1 MSERVRRTSRTMTG
15 FFRVR
20 HTGILPGAMMS
31 RPEKGTRPSWISH
44 AATQPRDKELIALKH
59 ALNAHGL
66 HPDITREYV
75 KGTTSPGY
83 WHSAMAVEVVEDI

>member
-1 MSERVRRTSRTMTG
+1 M
-15 FFRVR
+15 
-20 HTGILPGAMMS
+20 
-31 RPEKGTRPSWISH
+31 
-44 AATQPRDKELIALKH
+44 TQPRDKELIALKH
-59 ALNAHGL
+59 ALNARGL